1 MVAGG
6 GVDVAGGGVDVA
18 GGGVDVAGGGV
29 DVSSVVL
36 SVRTNMPAN
45 KSPTA
50 LHLLLQGLV

>member
-6 GVDVAGGGVDVA
+6 GVVGG